1 MGDTVVIVIC
11 IILGAIMMFVFPV
24 LNMSGQNDKI
34 AQQAVQ
40 TAGADYVSTISS
52 TGVISPDATDK
63 FIQTIYSTGNS
74 YDVDYEIRVSDGNPS
89 KKTTTVN
96 STKTGEQEYYS
107 VFTNEVEKKLDNNEN
122 YVLKKGDIVTV
133 TVKNSNQTLFQ
144 TLQSTFYSTTSDS
157 YQIAAQ
163 QAAVV
168 GTSGE

>member
-1 MGDTVVIVIC
+1 MGDTVVIVLC

-24 LNMSGQNDKI
+24 LNMAGQNDKI

-40 TAGADYVSTISS
+40 TAVADYVSTISS
-52 TGVISPDATDK
+52 TGVITPEATDK
-63 FIQTIYSTGNS
+63 FIQTVYSTGNS
-74 YDVDYEIRVSDGNPS
+74 YDIEYEIRKSDGNPS
-89 KKTTTVN
+89 KKTTTIN
-96 STKTGEQEYYS
+96 PTKTGEQEYYS
-107 VFTNEVEKKLDNNEN
+107 VFTNEVEEKLNKDED

-168 GTSGE
+168 GTSGD

>member
-40 TAGADYVSTISS
+40 TAVADYVSTISS